1 MTPSADRTKKSD
13 ENEVDNP
20 RQFIVFKLAEEE
32 YAVAIEEVKEVTHT
46 PVISKMPKT
55 PDFIKGV
62 ANIRGEVIAI
72 IDLEQ
77 RFRLKS
83 GLRFPGKAKS
93 ESFTMVIDVDD
104 SYSVGFITRGIPHT
118 LLISEREIERSA
130 NIIKRSKIQ
139 NNFIDGLGKVGDKL
153 IILLNVNKILND
165 KEIKFLTGIKAKE
178 NG

>member
-1 MTPSADRTKKSD
+1 MTLSDKEKKNN
-13 ENEVDNP
+13 ETEVDNP
-20 RQFIVFKLAEEE
+20 RQFIVFKLGEEE
-32 YAVAIEEVKEVTHT
+32 YAVSIEDVKEVTYT

-83 GLRFPGKAKS
+83 GFKLPKAKS
-93 ESFTMVIDVDD
+93 QSFTIVIDVDD
-104 SYSVGFITRGIPHT
+104 IYSVGFITRGIPHT
-118 LLISEREIERSA
+118 LLINEKNIERDA

-139 NNFIDGLGKVGDKL
+139 NNFIDGLGKVDERL
-153 IILLNVNKILND
+153 IIILNIDKILND
-165 KEIKFLTGIKAKE
+165 KEIKFLTGNKV
-178 NG
+178 N

>member
-1 MTPSADRTKKSD
+1 MTLSVDKAKKNN
-13 ENEVDNP
+13 ETEVDNP

-32 YAVAIEEVKEVTHT
+32 YAVGIEDVKEVTHT
-46 PVISKMPKT
+46 PVISKMPKS

-72 IDLEQ
+72 LDLEQ

-83 GLRFPGKAKS
+83 GLRLPGKAKS
-93 ESFTMVIDVDD
+93 QSFTIVIDVDD
-104 SYSVGFITRGIPHT
+104 KYMVGFITRGIPHT
-118 LLISEREIERSA
+118 LLISEKQIERSA

-165 KEIKFLTGIKAKE
+165 KEIKFLTGNKIEE

>member
-1 MTPSADRTKKSD
+1 MTKKNS
-13 ENEVDNP
+13 ETEIDNP
-20 RQFIVFKLAEEE
+20 QQFIVFNLGKEE
-32 YAVAIEEVKEVTHT
+32 YAVSIENVKEVTYT

-77 RFRLKS
+77 RFRLTS
-83 GLRFPGKAKS
+83 GLKLPGKAKGQ
-93 ESFTMVIDVDD
+93 SFTIVIDVEEI
-104 SYSVGFITRGIPHT
+104 YSVGFITRGIPHT
-118 LLISEREIERSA
+118 LRLSEKDIERSA

-139 NNFIDGLGKVGDKL
+139 NDFIDGLGKIGERL
-153 IILLNVNKILND
+153 IIILNVNKILND
-165 KEIKFLTGIKAKE
+165 KEIKFLTGNKVKE